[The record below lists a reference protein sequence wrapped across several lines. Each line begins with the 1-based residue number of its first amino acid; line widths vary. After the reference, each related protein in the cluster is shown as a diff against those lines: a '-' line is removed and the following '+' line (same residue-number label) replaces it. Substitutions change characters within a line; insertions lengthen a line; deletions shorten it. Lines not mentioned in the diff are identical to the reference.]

1 MVTVAML
8 TQAAAPLATRDYDRL
23 RAHVGTAPITK
34 ASGKQCLV
42 QMRAACAERLREA
55 AYHWGRVS
63 IQHDASAAAYYR
75 RLRMRGHT
83 HGRALRSVVDRWLR
97 ILVAM
102 LRHRTLY
109 DPKRLMTSAAVPA

>member
-1 MVTVAML
+1 MVSVAML
-8 TQAAAPLATRDYDRL
+8 TQATEPLATRDYDRL
-23 RAHVGTAPITK
+23 RAHLGTAPITK
-34 ASGKQCLV
+34 ASGKQRLV
-42 QMRAACAERLREA
+42 QMRTACAARLRDA

-63 IQHDASAAAYYR
+63 IQKDASAAAYYR
-75 RLRMRGHT
+75 RLRARGQT

-109 DPKRLMTSAAVPA
+109 DPKRFVTSAAVPV

>member
-1 MVTVAML
+1 MTTVAVL
-8 TQAAAPLATRDYDRL
+8 TEATQSLATRDYDAL
-23 RAHVGTAPITK
+23 RAHIGTAPITK
-34 ASGKQCLV
+34 ASGKRRLV
-42 QMRAACAERLREA
+42 QMRRACNSGLREA

-63 IQHDASAAAYYR
+63 IQHDAGSAAFYR
-75 RLRMRGHT
+75 RLRARGHT

-109 DPKRLMTSAAVPA
+109 DPKRVVTAAAVPV